1 MLPFSAMRLSPA
13 ETDVLA
19 RFRGT
24 LLDRFGPRLGRVVL
38 FGSRARGEG
47 HEASDLD
54 VLVTIRSISPAERRE
69 VLDIA
74 FDLEA
79 TSRLTLSPLVRDEGT
94 WSFDSPLGREIER
107 DGVPA

>member
-1 MLPFSAMRLSPA
+1 MLVFSMMRLSPA
-13 ETDVLA
+13 EMDVLA

-24 LLDRFGPRLGRVVL
+24 LLDRFGLRLGRVVL

-54 VLVTIRSISPAERRE
+54 VLVTIRSISPVERRE

-74 FDLEA
+74 FDIEV
-79 TSRLTLSPLVRDEGT
+79 TSRLALSPLVRDEAS